1 MGCHWLWHTFGAI
14 STAMMIQF
22 FYKVEADRPKEET
35 LASEPSPVPNA

>member
-22 FYKVEADRPKEET
+22 FYKVEGERPKEDPP
-35 LASEPSPVPNA
+35 ASKPATVPNA